1 MGLDKS
7 IAQQREARAA
17 KAKQD
22 RKNAE
27 AIQKRT
33 EKYLNE
39 WDGTNIN
46 NGELSEGQMAEV
58 HKAAEAIQKDYA
70 AASNKQAKDPNNIDP
85 H

>member
-1 MGLDKS
+1 MADKTLIQGAQNIANARNTSGIGQAFGLGLDKS

-17 KAKQD
+17 QAKQA

-46 NGELSEGQMAEV
+46 NGELCCSVE
-58 HKAAEAIQKDYA
+58 
-70 AASNKQAKDPNNIDP
+70 
-85 H
+85 